1 MIPQKVSEISDLFV
15 CTVSAPG
22 TESGIVA
29 QVRERL
35 IHILPRISC
44 VWSDHTPE
52 AILFIT
58 GGSEKAALQR
68 IAKRQNILLV
78 AYPERNAYAA
88 ACEVKSYLDRTGC
101 ASHLFNLGS
110 RDDRAAL
117 EQMIHIRLS
126 VKQFSQ
132 SRIGIVGAESEWLVN
147 SMPDTVNIRAR
158 FGFRLVKIPWSMLDD
173 VTSWPVSPD
182 FLDFFE
188 SYRSNQFEDHSR
200 VYGKI
205 LEIIDENKLDA
216 VTVECF
222 PLVKNQ
228 GITACPALALLN
240 NQGIPAGCEGDLVS
254 LTGMLLLHC
263 LTGQVPWMANLAGIQ
278 DGKIWLSHCTVPFS
292 MVTGYTI
299 TTHYETGKGIAV
311 QGNLPPGAY
320 TLMRLSVDFLAAF
333 VAEGE
338 WCDEPYDTEACR
350 TQMVLKLEPGNYA
363 ELKSHPLGNHHLILH
378 GKHKNTITTA
388 LAFLNISLRSF

>member
-1 MIPQKVSEISDLFV
+1 MIPQKASEISDLFV
-15 CTVSAPG
+15 SAVSAPG
-22 TESGIVA
+22 TEHGIVEE
-29 QVRERL
+29 VRDNL
-35 IHILPRISC
+35 INLLPGISC

-68 IAKRQNILLV
+68 IDKRQNILLL

-101 ASHLFNLGS
+101 VSHLFNLGS
-110 RDDRAAL
+110 QDDRAAL
-117 EQMIHIRLS
+117 EQMIHIRVS

-132 SRIGIVGAESEWLVN
+132 SRIGIIGAESEWLVN

-158 FGFRLVKIPWSMLDD
+158 FGFRLIRIPWSMLDD

-188 SYRSNQFEDHSR
+188 SYRSVQFEDHSR

-205 LEIIDENKLDA
+205 LQVIDENQLDA

-263 LTGQVPWMANLAGIQ
+263 VTGQIPWMANLAGIR
-278 DGKIWLSHCTVPFS
+278 DGKAWLSHCTVPFS
-292 MVTGYTI
+292 MVKGYSI

-311 QGNLPPGAY
+311 HGSFPPGAY
-320 TLMRLSVDFLAAF
+320 TLMRLSVDFLTAF

-338 WCDEPYDTEACR
+338 WCDELYEAEACR
-350 TQMVLKLEPGNYA
+350 TQMVLKLGPADYA
-363 ELKSHPLGNHHLILH
+363 ELKSHPLGNHHLILP
-378 GKHKNTITTA
+378 GKLRNTITTA